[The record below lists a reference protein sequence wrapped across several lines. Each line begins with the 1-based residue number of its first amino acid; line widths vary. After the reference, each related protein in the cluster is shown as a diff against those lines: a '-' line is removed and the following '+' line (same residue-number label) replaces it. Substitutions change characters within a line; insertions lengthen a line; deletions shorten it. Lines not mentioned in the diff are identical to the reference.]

1 MNLDTRGVL
10 REHGCVLKHYNNQ
23 IVILILASLYQP
35 QKGSL
40 NKNRNPNG
48 AFSLW
53 FPAIPSTKK
62 HKPTWVSTHVALHTR
77 LLELTRRMT
86 RRRRRRSSKRS
97 RRKSRRRRRAPQVGL
112 ARNGD
117 GTLSGLLFFY
127 FAFVRSWSLGFLVS
141 KFQVLPGW
149 PFACNFQKGLAQIW
163 RGAVGIACSESL
175 LMHGFTSFGAF

>member
-40 NKNRNPNG
+40 NKSRNPHG

-117 GTLSGLLFFY
+117 GTLSGLLFFLLCLCSKL
-127 FAFVRSWSLGFLVS
+127 VSWFLGF
-141 KFQVLPGW
+141 KFP
-149 PFACNFQKGLAQIW
+149 GLAWVAFCLQLSEGT
-163 RGAVGIACSESL
+163 RSDLAGCSWYCL
-175 LMHGFTSFGAF
+175 F